1 MLLRGKP
8 HRIWIA
14 RALAGIGAAA
24 MLHGAVLAHAT
35 QAEGALAGLH
45 PDYLQFVASIRPIQE
60 SGDEAC
66 SGLYM
71 ALVRPGAQDPTRRD
85 SAPFAGLGARNDI
98 LYDPTVLQGG
108 RSAGWLL
115 LLLDHE
121 YFHARHLAGA
131 TSISIPGHSPVEV
144 EHHFF
149 EAAAWGYN
157 VAQARA
163 GLYPGLTELEFR
175 EALDRYG
182 EHYRALRDLTG
193 EAAQARWG
201 VLAEELRDPA
211 ALVRMTDPAPAAA
224 PLHPSDSG
232 R

>member
-1 MLLRGKP
+1 MLN
-8 HRIWIA
+8 
-14 RALAGIGAAA
+14 
-24 MLHGAVLAHAT
+24 GAVLAHAV
-35 QAEGALAGLH
+35 QAEGALAALH
-45 PDYLQFVASIRPIQE
+45 PDYRQFVASIRPLQE
-60 SGDEAC
+60 GGDDVS

-71 ALVRPGAQDPTRRD
+71 ALVRPGAQDPTQRD

-98 LYDPTVLQGG
+98 LYDPTVLLGG
-108 RSAGWLL
+108 RSSGWLL

-131 TSISIPGHSPVEV
+131 TSIPVPGHSPAAV

-193 EAAQARWG
+193 DAAQARWG
-201 VLAEELRDPA
+201 VLADELRDPA
-211 ALVRMTDPAPAAA
+211 ALVTMPASRIAAA
-224 PLHPSDSG
+224 PARPSDSG

>member
-1 MLLRGKP
+1 MILQ
-8 HRIWIA
+8 
-14 RALAGIGAAA
+14 
-24 MLHGAVLAHAT
+24 GAVIAHAA
-35 QAEGALAGLH
+35 QAEGALAALH
-45 PDYLQFVASIRPIQE
+45 PDYRQFVASIRPIRDA
-60 SGDEAC
+60 GDDAS

-98 LYDPTVLQGG
+98 LYDPTVLLGG

-131 TSISIPGHSPVEV
+131 TSIPIPGHSPVQV

-163 GLYPGLTELEFR
+163 GLYPGLTEIEFR

-193 EAAQARWG
+193 DAAQARWG
-201 VLAEELRDPA
+201 VLADGLRDPV
-211 ALVRMTDPAPAAA
+211 ALVTMPASRTAAA
-224 PLHPSDSG
+224 PSHPSDSG

>member
-1 MLLRGKP
+1 MAAGLLLNTTV
-8 HRIWIA
+8 I
-14 RALAGIGAAA
+14 
-24 MLHGAVLAHAT
+24 AHAT
-35 QAEGALAGLH
+35 QAEGALAALH
-45 PDYLQFVASIRPIQE
+45 PDYRQFVASIRPIQE
-60 SGDEAC
+60 GGDDAS

-71 ALVRPGAQDPTRRD
+71 ALVRPGAQDPTRRE

-98 LYDPTVLQGG
+98 LYDPTVLLGG
-108 RSAGWLL
+108 RSPGWLL

-131 TSISIPGHSPVEV
+131 TSIPIPGHSPAEV

-163 GLYPGLTELEFR
+163 GLYPGLTEIEFR

-193 EAAQARWG
+193 DAALARWG

-211 ALVRMTDPAPAAA
+211 TLVRMPDSPPAAA
-224 PLHPSDSG
+224 LLRPSDSG